1 MSRRAAVSAVA
12 VVLVVGIG
20 VALALFQPWRLV
32 TTRTAD
38 EALLVPSASA
48 PATTGGSSTTGGST
62 TGQAPSSAEPEVST
76 PPAPAPPKGP
86 TALASGPF
94 RSLEHETTG
103 SATLVRL
110 ADGGHAVQFEALDTS
125 DGPDLYVYL
134 SDQASDSA
142 ESAFGTGYTSLGKL
156 KANQGNQVYA
166 IPADADLDGVRS
178 VVIWCQ
184 RFSAGFA
191 VAPLERA

>member
-1 MSRRAAVSAVA
+1 MSRRAVVGAVA
-12 VVLVVGIG
+12 VVLAVGIG
-20 VALALFQPWRLV
+20 VALGLFQPWRLV

-38 EALLVPSASA
+38 EALLVPVASA
-48 PATTGGSSTTGGST
+48 PATSAQTTPS
-62 TGQAPSSAEPEVST
+62 SSAEPEMST
-76 PPAPAPPKGP
+76 PPPAPAPPKGP
-86 TALASGPF
+86 VALASGPF

-110 ADGGHAVQFEALDTS
+110 PDGGHAVQFEALDTS

-134 SDQASDSA
+134 SDKPSTAA
-142 ESAFGTGYTSLGKL
+142 ESAFGTGFTSLGKL
-156 KANQGNQVYA
+156 KANQGNQVYPV
-166 IPADADLDGVRS
+166 PAGTDLKGVHS

-191 VAPLERA
+191 VAPLEQA

>member
-1 MSRRAAVSAVA
+1 MSRRAVVSAVA
-12 VVLVVGIG
+12 VVVVVGIG

-32 TTRTAD
+32 TTRTAS
-38 EALLVPSASA
+38 EELLVPAPAASA
-48 PATTGGSSTTGGST
+48 PAVS
-62 TGQAPSSAEPEVST
+62 SSAAAAAPEVSAP

-86 TALASGPF
+86 VALASGPF

-134 SDQASDSA
+134 SDKASDSA
-142 ESAFGTGYTSLGKL
+142 ESAFGTGFTNLGKL
-156 KANQGNQVYA
+156 KANQGNQVYTV
-166 IPADADLDGVRS
+166 PAGTELNDVRS

-191 VAPLERA
+191 VAPLEQA